1 MRRKDHF
8 AGSSLARASLSSLLF
23 ACLLLSPLALGG
35 CGTLGLGPFKD
46 QGKAGK
52 NVSGQVVPHGK
63 TITVWF
69 VRPEGEELELVPVER
84 PRAGKEPIKA
94 AVEQL
99 LKGPDSSESEK
110 GIASEIPR
118 GTILLSMERTDG
130 GIDLNLSHRFSA
142 GGGPA
147 SMQAR
152 LDQVQKTI
160 ASVAGDDKVYLSVE
174 GERLSAAKLD
184 GLEIKQPIN

>member
-1 MRRKDHF
+1 M
-8 AGSSLARASLSSLLF
+8 ARTFLSSLLIS
-23 ACLLLSPLALGG
+23 CLLLSPLALAG

-46 QGKAGK
+46 LGKAGK
-52 NVSGQVVPHGK
+52 NVSGQVVPRGK

-69 VRPEGEELELVPVER
+69 VKQQGEELELVPVER
-84 PRAGKEPIKA
+84 PRTGQEPIKA

-110 GIASEIPR
+110 EIASEIPR
-118 GTILLSMERTDG
+118 GTILLSLERTDG

>member
-23 ACLLLSPLALGG
+23 AGLLLSPLALGG

-152 LDQVQKTI
+152 LDQIQKTI

>member
-23 ACLLLSPLALGG
+23 AGLLLSPLALGG